1 MLRLAS
7 DENLHGGIV
16 RGLRRREPAL
26 DLVTVQEVGLI
37 KHLTTRFLSGRRG
50 KGACC

>member
-16 RGLRRREPAL
+16 RGLRRREPDL
-26 DLVTVQEVGLI
+26 DLVTVQEVGLDQTPDDAI
-37 KHLTTRFLSGRRG
+37 L
-50 KGACC
+50 